1 MKKFIAALFV
11 ILIFI
16 SVYVALKKDNVIY
29 TEGVLV
35 KNFKR
40 SMEYGYI

>member
-1 MKKFIAALFV
+1 MKKFIAALFI
-11 ILIFI
+11 ILIFV
-16 SVYVALKKDNVIY
+16 SVYIALKKDNVIH

-40 SMEYGYI
+40 SVEYGYI